1 MKEINIAETLVRKRR
16 EKGITQEELAA
27 HIGVTKAS
35 VSKWET
41 GQSYPD
47 ITFLPLLAAYFNISI
62 DELMNYTPQLT
73 KEEIKKLYH
82 QLSAAFAARPFDDVM
97 GECRRIIKKYN
108 SCFPLLL
115 QMAIL
120 LTNHHMLAEDKK
132 TQEAILKEAGELCR
146 RIRTESEDLWLAR
159 EATSLEAVCYL
170 ILQQPQE
177 VLNLLGESIRPV
189 STDYEIVAQAYQLM
203 GNVTKAKEV
212 MQIGMYQHLLA
223 LLGAT
228 PSYLLLNAGN
238 SKVTGEIL
246 HRALSVAA
254 VYDLEHLHPN
264 IMAQIYLSAAQVYSL
279 QGNTE
284 KSLDMLQKYA
294 KICTTGFFPF
304 TLHGDFFFDAIDG
317 WLAEFDLGTGPPQNE
332 KLIKESMLQGVLSN
346 PVFAA
351 FAELP
356 RYKNIIET
364 LKINLMAQNS
374 E

>member
-1 MKEINIAETLVRKRR
+1 MKEINIAKMLVRKRR

-27 HIGVTKAS
+27 YIGVSKAS

-47 ITFLPLLAAYFNISI
+47 ITFLPQLAAYFNISI
-62 DELMNYTPQLT
+62 DELMSYAPQLT

-82 QLSAAFAARPFDDVM
+82 RLSAAFAARAFDDVM
-97 GECRRIIKKYN
+97 GECRRIIKKYY

-115 QMAIL
+115 QMAVL

-132 TQEAILKEAGELCR
+132 MQEAILKEAVELCI
-146 RIRTESEDLWLAR
+146 RIRTESKDLWLSR
-159 EATSLEAVCYL
+159 DATSLAAVCYL
-170 ILQQPQE
+170 MLQQPQE

-189 STDYEIVAQAYQLM
+189 STDYGIVAQAYQIM
-203 GNVTKAKEV
+203 GNVIKAKEV

-223 LLGAT
+223 LIGAT

-264 IMAQIYLSAAQVYSL
+264 VMAQIYLSAAQVYSL

-304 TLHGDFFFDAIDG
+304 SLHGDSFFDAIEG
-317 WLAEFDLGTGPPQNE
+317 WFAEFDLGTSPPRNE
-332 KLIKESMLQGVLSN
+332 KVIKESMLQGVLSN
-346 PVFAA
+346 PAFAA
-351 FAELP
+351 FAEQP
-356 RYKNIIET
+356 RYKSIIET
-364 LKINLMAQNS
+364 LKNNLGRKNK
-374 E
+374 

>member
-97 GECRRIIKKYN
+97 GECRRIIKKYY

-132 TQEAILKEAGELCR
+132 TQEAILKEAVELCR